1 MKFGAELPVG
11 GKTVVIYD
19 TRTGMERR

>member
-19 TRTGMERR
+19 ARTGMERR